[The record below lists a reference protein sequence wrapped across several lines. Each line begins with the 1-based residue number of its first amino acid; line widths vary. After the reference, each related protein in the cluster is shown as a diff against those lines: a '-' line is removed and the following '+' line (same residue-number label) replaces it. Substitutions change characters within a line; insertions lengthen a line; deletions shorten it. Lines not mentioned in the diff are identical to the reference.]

1 MIDLRTDVMTRPTKA
16 MWEAMRSCSLGWALA
31 GEDES
36 INMLQRVAAEMSGM
50 EAALFVPTGTIG
62 NLITLMSYGSRGDRI
77 VLEEESHIACCEAG
91 GYGAIAGVVP
101 WTIKGDRGIPSL
113 EQLETGITYGAFG
126 RRPVTAAVCIE
137 SSHNLAGGTIIPT
150 ESIDSMGQLAAQ
162 HDVPLHLDGAR
173 VFNVVQALGVELKRY
188 LANVTSVMINL
199 NKGLSAPYG
208 AVVCGPVAVI
218 ERCVANLKLVGG
230 WSVNKAG
237 MLAAAGITAL
247 QTMPME
253 LKKDHLV
260 ARMLADGIS
269 AAMGDRVQVN
279 QPETN
284 IVVLNTEPVGLSAD
298 FLTEQLRALNILVHP
313 IDSTSVRLV
322 THRHISVTEVDRAI
336 DGFSAIAN
344 AW

>member
-1 MIDLRTDVMTRPTKA
+1 MIDLRTDVMTQPTEA
-16 MWEAMRSCSLGWALA
+16 MWEAMRSCSFGWALA

-36 INMLQRVAAEMSGM
+36 INKLQRLAAEMCGM

-77 VLEEESHIACCEAG
+77 VLEEQSHIACCESG
-91 GYGAIAGVVP
+91 GYGAIAGLVP
-101 WTIKGDRGIPSL
+101 WAIKGDSGIPSL
-113 EQLETGITYGAFG
+113 EQLETGITYGSFG
-126 RRPVTAAVCIE
+126 RLPVTAAVCIE
-137 SSHNLAGGTIIPT
+137 SSHNLAGGTTIPI
-150 ESIDSMGQLAAQ
+150 ERIDSIGQLTAQ
-162 HDVPLHLDGAR
+162 HGVPLHLDGAR

-188 LANVTSVMINL
+188 LASVTSVMINL

-208 AVVCGPVAVI
+208 AVVCGPVAII

-230 WSVNKAG
+230 WSVSKAG
-237 MLAAAGITAL
+237 LLAAAGITAL

-253 LKKDHLV
+253 LKKDHLM
-260 ARMLADGIS
+260 ARMLAEGIS

-284 IVVLNTEPVGLSAD
+284 IVLLSTESVGLNAD
-298 FLTEQLRALNILVHP
+298 FLTERLRNLGILVHP

-322 THRHISVTEVDRAI
+322 THRHINVTEVDRVI
-336 DGFSAIAN
+336 DCASVIASA
-344 AW
+344 W